1 MRRRLILETIEET
14 PHFICSIQKVI
25 YDIRLFN
32 LKLSY
37 VNKLFSLGLGYNQ
50 ERKQEIIRQFDLIQE
65 IEEVTLLYYT
75 YRAELYRDINARFNE

>member
-1 MRRRLILETIEET
+1 MRRELILEKIEET
-14 PHFICSIQKVI
+14 PCFFEDVQKAI

-50 ERKQEIIRQFDLIQE
+50 ERKQEIIRQFDLMQG
-65 IEEVTLLYYT
+65 IEEVKLLYYT
-75 YRAELYRDINARFNE
+75 YRMEFYRDINARING

>member
-1 MRRRLILETIEET
+1 MKRRLILETIEET
-14 PHFICSIQKVI
+14 PHSVCSIQKAI

-50 ERKQEIIRQFDLIQE
+50 ERKQEIIRQFDLTQE
-65 IEEVTLLYYT
+65 IEEVKLLYYT
-75 YRAELYRDINARFNE
+75 YRMELYRDINARING

>member
-50 ERKQEIIRQFDLIQE
+50 ERKQEIIRQFDLMQG
-65 IEEVTLLYYT
+65 IEEVKLLYYT
-75 YRAELYRDINARFNE
+75 YRMEFYRDINARING